1 MSSTG
6 PRNCYYDIT
15 ITHSF
20 EVMVGDGG
28 SNGQE
33 DGDWKLA
40 AGARDANVIP
50 GDAYALLSD
59 SK

>member
-40 AGARDANVIP
+40 AGARTQM
-50 GDAYALLSD
+50 
-59 SK
+59 